1 MPRRSKGRRRVTAGR
16 TAEFDIAQLVK
27 LKLVS
32 PVPLREVLAMVRF
45 VNVGPLVLVSEIPGP
60 LVF

>member
-1 MPRRSKGRRRVTAGR
+1 
-16 TAEFDIAQLVK
+16 LVK
-27 LKLVS
+27 LKLVA

-45 VNVGPLVLVSEIPGP
+45 VNVGPVVLVSEIPGP